1 MIWLGYPEED
11 GESPSSTAMDDA
23 RTAMDEVTQ
32 ANERMDDLENEL
44 VLSLATLDSDLK
56 NEEKEEWIALLHLKN
71 SNSDQSWA
79 QIRDEFHAVY
89 SRDELGENVVPEAFC
104 TDCEKWLIDGGGECS
119 EHCGVEIVVLAHD
132 VNSMEEFLADIKDG
146 DDSWEYNS
154 NRVPFGRFGSTL
166 TEKVEVIES
175 DADCSRTLSDIEIEV
190 RKVIEGMDR
199 LKNSVEEM
207 RRTESAGG
215 ESSSEIKDFVKSI
228 RSLRIDTV
236 ENVTMNGRRWLVE
249 HMIPG
254 RSGVDSGVS
263 ASIIQDMGRLPMRI
277 SFRGIFSGEDSSFG
291 ENAAANPATKDRI
304 VVERLELLKWFFKK
318 RNPLFFASN
327 FINRADLATRVL
339 IEDLQFEEEQI
350 VNHRVAFKC
359 TLVEYSD
366 VHWEGAEAMEERMK
380 GMREGVDLWSRYRT
394 LDIVT
399 SYRTRYVND
408 TRTMAVTH
416 VITGRS
422 LK

>member
-1 MIWLGYPEED
+1 M
-11 GESPSSTAMDDA
+11 
-23 RTAMDEVTQ
+23 
-32 ANERMDDLENEL
+32 
-44 VLSLATLDSDLK
+44 
-56 NEEKEEWIALLHLKN
+56 
-71 SNSDQSWA
+71 
-79 QIRDEFHAVY
+79 
-89 SRDELGENVVPEAFC
+89 
-104 TDCEKWLIDGGGECS
+104 
-119 EHCGVEIVVLAHD
+119 
-132 VNSMEEFLADIKDG
+132 
-146 DDSWEYNS
+146 
-154 NRVPFGRFGSTL
+154 
-166 TEKVEVIES
+166 
-175 DADCSRTLSDIEIEV
+175 
-190 RKVIEGMDR
+190 
-199 LKNSVEEM
+199 
-207 RRTESAGG
+207 
-215 ESSSEIKDFVKSI
+215 
-228 RSLRIDTV
+228 
-236 ENVTMNGRRWLVE
+236 
-249 HMIPG
+249 
-254 RSGVDSGVS
+254 
-263 ASIIQDMGRLPMRI
+263 
-277 SFRGIFSGEDSSFG
+277 
-291 ENAAANPATKDRI
+291 
-304 VVERLELLKWFFKK
+304 KWFFKK